1 MGLFSLMSRKSPAS
15 SGGLGGGSSLH
26 KSDLNSR
33 GKITPRELPYIKRNL
48 IRNGGLT
55 HSEAERVMEQL
66 DTNMDTDGRLG
77 GRNVSSK
84 EIDHIMK
91 TLEKGRYN
99 HMDSGD
105 LGAAKKILEEYE

>member
-1 MGLFSLMSRKSPAS
+1 MGLFSLMYRKKPAS
-15 SGGLGGGSSLH
+15 SGSLGSGSSLH
-26 KSDLNSR
+26 ERDLNSR
-33 GKITPRELPYIKRNL
+33 GRITPRELPYIKRNL

-66 DTNMDTDGRLG
+66 NTNLDTDGRLG

-84 EIDHIMK
+84 EVDNILD
-91 TLEKGRYN
+91 TLKKSRYN

-105 LGAAKKILEEYE
+105 LDTTRKILEEYQ

>member
-1 MGLFSLMSRKSPAS
+1 MGLFSLMSRKKPAS
-15 SGGLGGGSSLH
+15 SSDLGSGSSLH

-48 IRNGGLT
+48 IHNGGLT

-66 DTNMDTDGRLG
+66 KTNMDSDGRLG

-91 TLEKGRYN
+91 TLEKSRYN
-99 HMDSGD
+99 HLDSGD
-105 LGAAKKILEEYE
+105 LKDTRDILEEYE